1 MLNRFL
7 PILAALSLLACG
19 PKTGRAPLSDEALLD
34 TVERYTVKYF
44 TDFADPATGL
54 ARERNNDRNGN
65 IVTIGGSGFGMMA
78 VIAGAER
85 AYFPREE
92 GVARIAYDHL
102 RDRQVELSLHDQ
114 GGSTPSNGVRSKEV
128 AVVRCP
134 GHAHEERPR
143 HNVSRV
149 VCHIGHRKRI
159 PRTPRIAKRHMP

>member
-65 IVTIGGSGFGMMA
+65 IVTIGGPGPTGTMPT
-78 VIAGAER
+78 AGTRSVSANTMT
-85 AYFPREE
+85 A
-92 GVARIAYDHL
+92 GTWL
-102 RDRQVELSLHDQ
+102 RR
-114 GGSTPSNGVRSKEV
+114 PSW
-128 AVVRCP
+128 
-134 GHAHEERPR
+134 
-143 HNVSRV
+143 SRG
-149 VCHIGHRKRI
+149 C
-159 PRTPRIAKRHMP
+159 